1 MWGLD
6 GLDVQE
12 VGSFLGVCGLNLG
25 FRGWGLDGLDVQE
38 VGSSLGVCGLNLGF
52 RGWGLGLSKRLGFR
66 VLRSVFKRMKV

>member
-12 VGSFLGVCGLNLG
+12 VGSF
-25 FRGWGLDGLDVQE
+25 
-38 VGSSLGVCGLNLGF
+38 LGVCGLNLGF